1 MGIFGGL
8 DADQYDRQYSDGYLA
23 KRITNYILNYRR
35 EMIGVVVG
43 FMALAIVAAL
53 RPSLSR
59 QVWMLWPTGITH
71 CN

>member
-43 FMALAIVAAL
+43 FLTLAIVAAL
-53 RPSLSR
+53 RI
-59 QVWMLWPTGITH
+59 WPTIDTVQVKLLSII
-71 CN
+71 